1 MAWGRMACSWVQE
14 ATRNLNKSGSLRSC
28 SVNMTVLSRNGS
40 RLTSYNSKSH
50 GVLAMMMA
58 SCLLGITLNPN
69 TDVDGP
75 YRLGQIRLGPN
86 HGYRSLAMFLDKSS
100 SAYWIYV
107 YKKVRD
113 RQPEDMERGR
123 RIAQRLWNEIESNKE
138 R

>member
-1 MAWGRMACSWVQE
+1 MSSRRNTKFEQTKSFKKLLYEYDALIKKRITAHIIQFEIAWCDSKDDGE
-14 ATRNLNKSGSLRSC
+14 LPSGYYFE
-28 SVNMTVLSRNGS
+28 
-40 RLTSYNSKSH
+40 SY
-50 GVLAMMMA
+50 
-58 SCLLGITLNPN
+58 

-86 HGYRSLAMFLDKSS
+86 HGYRALAMFLDRSS
-100 SAYWIYV
+100 NAYWVYL

-123 RIAQRLWNEIESNKE
+123 RVAQRLWNEIERNKE

>member
-1 MAWGRMACSWVQE
+1 MGKDGLLVSSRSNTKFEQIRIFKKLLSEYDGLIKKRITAHIIQFEIAWCASNDDGE
-14 ATRNLNKSGSLRSC
+14 LP
-28 SVNMTVLSRNGS
+28 SRYYFE
-40 RLTSYNSKSH
+40 SY
-50 GVLAMMMA
+50 
-58 SCLLGITLNPN
+58 